1 MKYKRGDRLTAFK
14 KTSMGSFDDVLST
27 RGKTVGLS
35 NILPITG
42 KINNIVDDHYEFKLD
57 SKFIPLFYFKS
68 ISMNESDFV
77 DNNSFKQM
85 SDKDFII

>member
-1 MKYKRGDRLTAFK
+1 MKYKVGDKLSAFK

-27 RGKTVGLS
+27 RGRRYGL
-35 NILPITG
+35 NVILPITG
-42 KINNIVDDHYEFKLD
+42 KIRSIIDDHYEFKLD
-57 SKFIPLFYFKS
+57 SQFFPYFYFKS

-77 DNNSFKQM
+77 DNNFFKQM